1 MIVTSFVGVPSLHLF
16 VYISMVLDI
25 EDKHICDTVYRLCK
39 GMETSFSDSEL
50 DKMDLESSLC
60 NHSHFFAFSPHRR
73 YSIPI
78 LDDSASPV
86 PLIRTNGSVERLE
99 CLEGVLEGSRYENK
113 DSLAHDLSFL
123 ATMPELCDVT
133 FLVGEDRQPVCGV
146 RAILAARSR

>member
-1 MIVTSFVGVPSLHLF
+1 M
-16 VYISMVLDI
+16 YISRVLDI
-25 EDKHICDTVYRLCK
+25 EDKHICHAVYRLRK

-86 PLIRTNGSVERLE
+86 PLMRTNSSVERLE